1 MLKRLF
7 INMAILL
14 ALTNIANSQVVTSSL
29 ALPTDTDQ
37 IVITYYATLGESE
50 LMDLALNDTIYAHI
64 GVITDMS
71 ISDKNWKYPKAQW
84 AINIPECKLTRL
96 STNRYTLAISPS
108 IREYFGVP
116 IGEEIKKVAIVF
128 NNIDCS
134 KTGKD
139 VGGLDIFIPVKALG
153 IDCNAK

>member
-1 MLKRLF
+1 
-7 INMAILL
+7 MAILL
-14 ALTNIANSQVVTSSL
+14 AVTNIANSQVVTSSL
-29 ALPTDTDQ
+29 VLPSDTDK
-37 IVITYYATLGESE
+37 ILITYDATLGESE
-50 LMDLALNDTIYAHI
+50 LMDLALNDTLYAHI
-64 GVITDMS
+64 GVITDKS

-84 AINIPECKLTRL
+84 TINIPECKLTRL
-96 STNRYTLAISPS
+96 STNRYTLIISPS

-139 VGGLDIFIPVKALG
+139 VGGLDIYIPVKSTE
-153 IDCNAK
+153 INCHSK